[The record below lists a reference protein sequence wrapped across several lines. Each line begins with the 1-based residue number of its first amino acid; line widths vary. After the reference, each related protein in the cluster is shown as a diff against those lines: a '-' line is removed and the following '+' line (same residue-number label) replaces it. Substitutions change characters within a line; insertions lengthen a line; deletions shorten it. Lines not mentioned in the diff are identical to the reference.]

1 MAAPDKKPAA
11 KPAAGKPAKKGGGK
25 SRGSLYENGKAKNR
39 SCPKCGPGFFMGI
52 HKDRIVCGKCNYTE
66 MIVKK

>member
-11 KPAAGKPAKKGGGK
+11 AKPSAKKSVGK
-25 SRGSLYENGKAKNR
+25 SRGALYDSGKPKNR

-66 MIVKK
+66 MQTKK